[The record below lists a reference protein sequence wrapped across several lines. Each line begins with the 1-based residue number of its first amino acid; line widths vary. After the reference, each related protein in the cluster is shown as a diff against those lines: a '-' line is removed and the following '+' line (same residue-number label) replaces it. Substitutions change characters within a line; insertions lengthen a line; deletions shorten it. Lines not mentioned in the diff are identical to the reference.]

1 MGAARAYAGAPSI
14 DDKTYFPGAGHGDL
28 MRNAVSTGQAGSMH
42 AFAEHWGQFS
52 ALLAEAAF
60 FLSKTGNERAYA
72 AIAPNLECCQAIVFM
87 I

>member
-1 MGAARAYAGAPSI
+1 
-14 DDKTYFPGAGHGDL
+14 
-28 MRNAVSTGQAGSMH
+28 MH

-60 FLSKTGNERAYA
+60 YLSKTGIERAYA
-72 AIAPNLECCQAIVFM
+72 AITPNLECCQAIVFM

>member
-1 MGAARAYAGAPSI
+1 
-14 DDKTYFPGAGHGDL
+14 
-28 MRNAVSTGQAGSMH
+28 MH

-52 ALLAEAAF
+52 ALLAWAALL
-60 FLSKTGNERAYA
+60 LSKTGIERAYA

>member
-1 MGAARAYAGAPSI
+1 
-14 DDKTYFPGAGHGDL
+14 
-28 MRNAVSTGQAGSMH
+28 MH

-52 ALLAEAAF
+52 ALLAADAF
-60 FLSKTGNERAYA
+60 FLSKTGIERAYA

>member
-1 MGAARAYAGAPSI
+1 
-14 DDKTYFPGAGHGDL
+14 
-28 MRNAVSTGQAGSMH
+28 MH

-52 ALLAEAAF
+52 TLLAEDAF
-60 FLSKTGNERAYA
+60 FLSKTVIERAYA

>member
-1 MGAARAYAGAPSI
+1 AC
-14 DDKTYFPGAGHGDL
+14 FPGAGHGDL

-52 ALLAEAAF
+52 TVLAAPAF
-60 FLSKTGNERAYA
+60 FLSKTVIERAYA